1 MTATLELR
9 AVRPDE
15 EATTLRGVLDIVLN
29 PGELAILRADNRA
42 EARDIALIAA
52 GIAPVAGGTIR
63 FMGQDWGGL
72 SRVPAQALRGAINLA
87 PGEGGWLPHLT
98 VEESILLPRRHHDRT
113 PERELCERAS
123 ALCRHFGLP
132 GTPEVRPAELG
143 REELARAALARA
155 FLGNPALIILESPL
169 DREIADRLADPI
181 LAALEP
187 ARARGAAAIWSTRS
201 SRAWDEPG
209 FPATQWFDLEDGAL
223 RPTPPS

>member
-1 MTATLELR
+1 MTATLDMRGVQPHE
-9 AVRPDE
+9 D
-15 EATTLRGVLDIVLN
+15 ATSLRGVLDIVLQ
-29 PGELAILRADNRA
+29 PGELAIVRADNGA
-42 EARDIALIAA
+42 EARDIGLLAA
-52 GIAPVAGGTIR
+52 GVAPVTGGTIR

-72 SRVPAQALRGAINLA
+72 KREAAQALRARINLA

-98 VEESILLPRRHHDRT
+98 VEESIMLPRRHHDRT
-113 PERELCERAS
+113 PERDLCERAS
-123 ALCRHFGLP
+123 ALCRHFGLR

-155 FLGNPALIILESPL
+155 FMGEPALIILESPL

-187 ARARGAAAIWSTRS
+187 ARARGAACIWSTRS
-201 SRAWDEPG
+201 RRAWEEPG

-223 RPTPPS
+223 RQAPP